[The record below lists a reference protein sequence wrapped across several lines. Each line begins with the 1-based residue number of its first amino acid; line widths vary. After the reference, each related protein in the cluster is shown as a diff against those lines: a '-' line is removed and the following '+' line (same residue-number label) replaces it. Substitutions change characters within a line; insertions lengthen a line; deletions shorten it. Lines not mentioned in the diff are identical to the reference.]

1 MRRGREIDG
10 SGFHGSS
17 PLRRSGT
24 PGGRIS
30 ATASAPCQSGLS
42 LTNSRIALPGTY
54 PVPAVFGQRATTPVG
69 ARTLRE
75 DVGFPPM
82 GKLGGEASTEL
93 DASIEEVWDVVVD
106 IETAPEWQDGFEKVD
121 VLERDDEGRV
131 LVAETESDAKVKTVK
146 NRLRFSYEE
155 PNLVEWRQEK
165 GDLKSLVG
173 AWELEDLGD
182 GRTKATYRL
191 EGDPRRLLRQHD
203 RGPGAGQMRKHPLG
217 G

>member
-1 MRRGREIDG
+1 
-10 SGFHGSS
+10 
-17 PLRRSGT
+17 
-24 PGGRIS
+24 
-30 ATASAPCQSGLS
+30 
-42 LTNSRIALPGTY
+42 
-54 PVPAVFGQRATTPVG
+54 
-69 ARTLRE
+69 
-75 DVGFPPM
+75 M
-82 GKLGGEASTEL
+82 GKLGGEASADI
-93 DASIEEVWDVVVD
+93 DAPIEEVWDVVVD
-106 IETAPEWQDGFEKVD
+106 IETAPEWQAGFEDVE

-191 EGDPRRLLRQHD
+191 EGDPGRMLGMLI
-203 RGPGAGQMRKHPLG
+203 RGPVEGQIRKILVEGRPGELTERLGA
-217 G
+217 

>member
-1 MRRGREIDG
+1 
-10 SGFHGSS
+10 
-17 PLRRSGT
+17 
-24 PGGRIS
+24 
-30 ATASAPCQSGLS
+30 
-42 LTNSRIALPGTY
+42 
-54 PVPAVFGQRATTPVG
+54 
-69 ARTLRE
+69 
-75 DVGFPPM
+75 M

-93 DASIEEVWDVVVD
+93 DASIDEVWDVVVD
-106 IETAPEWQDGFEKVD
+106 IETAPDWQDGFEDVE

-131 LVAETESDAKVKTVK
+131 LVAETESDAKVKTVR

-191 EGDPRRLLRQHD
+191 EGDPGRMLGMLI
-203 RGPGAGQMRKHPLG
+203 RGPVEGQIRKILVEGRPGELAERMGA
-217 G
+217 

>member
-1 MRRGREIDG
+1 
-10 SGFHGSS
+10 
-17 PLRRSGT
+17 
-24 PGGRIS
+24 
-30 ATASAPCQSGLS
+30 
-42 LTNSRIALPGTY
+42 
-54 PVPAVFGQRATTPVG
+54 
-69 ARTLRE
+69 
-75 DVGFPPM
+75 M

-93 DASIEEVWDVVVD
+93 DASIEEVWNVIVD
-106 IETAPEWQDGFEKVD
+106 IESAPDWQDGFEDVE

-131 LVAETESDAKVKTVK
+131 LIAETESDAKVKTVR

-191 EGDPRRLLRQHD
+191 EGDPGRMLGMLI
-203 RGPGAGQMRKHPLG
+203 RGPVEGQIRKILVEGRPGELAERMGA
-217 G
+217 